1 MMKQQIIMLFLLHTF
16 ISTFSQEKYVYHF
29 EKIEAV
35 DTIFK
40 KEILD
45 DLLKDV
51 ELFDQKYFIS
61 YYANERI
68 PAFYIREKDFYIAMN
83 LDFSNQ
89 TNYNIIGL
97 SENRQFIFINAEGDH
112 SARQTQ
118 FGFKYLYIVNLANNT
133 FLQIQ
138 DYSSLVYW
146 EPDENDPNGFNVT
159 KEHTVNISKIA
170 FNKNELTVLSNVFDI
185 TSDDKINYD
194 VIQSGVYELDASKLK
209 KTKYYDADLMK
220 FQPIKYVGDIAIGM
234 TLADLNLIYPYISFV
249 EKENI
254 YKTCAEETTGGFEIW
269 DGNEVLGYAT
279 SNTNDKKIQDLKVL
293 SPRIQFGK
301 LSTNS
306 TAQEVLKFYPKSN
319 VRVDSLTEWEHIFVK
334 ELNIELVF
342 KTNESSRIGSYK
354 NETFKKLKNPNAK
367 ADFIRVL

>member
-1 MMKQQIIMLFLLHTF
+1 M
-16 ISTFSQEKYVYHF
+16 YHF

-35 DTIFK
+35 DTIYK
-40 KEILD
+40 KELSDNVLD
-45 DLLKDV
+45 DV

-68 PAFYIREKDFYIAMN
+68 PAFYVREKDFYIAMN

-138 DYSSLVYW
+138 YYSSVVYW

-159 KEHTVNISKIA
+159 KEHTVNSSKIG
-170 FNKNELTVLSNVFDI
+170 FCENGFTVINEIFDI
-185 TSDDKINYD
+185 NNENKIDYG

-209 KTKYYDADLMK
+209 KIKYYDTDLMK
-220 FQPIKYVGDIAIGM
+220 FQTIKYVGDISIGM
-234 TLADLNLIYPYISFV
+234 TLQDVTLVYPYISFV

-254 YKTCAEETTGGFEIW
+254 YKTCADDNSFGFEIW
-269 DGNEVLGYAT
+269 DGNELLAYA
-279 SNTNDKKIQDLKVL
+279 SNNIQDNKIKDLIVL
-293 SPRIQFGK
+293 SPRFFFGK
-301 LSTNS
+301 INTNS
-306 TAQEVLKFYPKSN
+306 TASEVLSYFPKAN
-319 VRVDSLTEWEHIFVK
+319 VRIDSLTEWEHIYIR

-342 KTNESSRIGSYK
+342 KTTESNRIGSYK
-354 NETFKKLKNPNAK
+354 NEILKKLKNPDLK
-367 ADFIRVL
+367 VDFIQFF